1 MKKSRLLF
9 RICFIASFLI
19 VSRLMSMEF
28 QLMGVN
34 TQTNEVFIL
43 YNEAG
48 SNQATF
54 ERLFPVRSF
63 RDVLDLITTIHD
75 LAKLVTPL
83 ALEGPAPLP
92 KEIYNR
98 LSNLKED
105 LHAYLNLKV
114 AENEE
119 LLRPGF
125 EEFWK
130 SLPAERQRL
139 VQGIFRRFNERERL
153 DGCMML
159 TTYGCVSISTVVVF
173 LLTSYL
179 SCE

>member
-1 MKKSRLLF
+1 
-9 RICFIASFLI
+9 
-19 VSRLMSMEF
+19 MSMEYALF
-28 QLMGVN
+28 GVSPKTSQVF
-34 TQTNEVFIL
+34 TQYDETV
-43 YNEAG
+43 

-54 ERLFPVRSF
+54 EQIFPVSNF
-63 RDVLDLITTIHD
+63 RDILILIITIHE
-75 LAKLVTPL
+75 LGAQTTPL
-83 ALEGPAPLP
+83 ALEDPAPMP
-92 KEIYNR
+92 REIYDK
-98 LSNLKED
+98 LINLKED
-105 LHAYLNLKV
+105 LLAYLNLKV

-119 LLRPGF
+119 QLRPGF